1 MNRRRQCGTGNV
13 KSAIR
18 KKTIDDEEGRKS
30 REIPGAR
37 NMIARIERKENRITE
52 EKKKTEENQKQAKPT
67 TSTNS
72 SVTMC
77 NFMSVIYIRV
87 VFDINKS

>member
-52 EKKKTEENQKQAKPT
+52 EKKKQKRTKSKQNQLLPPT
-67 TSTNS
+67 LQLQCVTSCQLYT
-72 SVTMC
+72 
-77 NFMSVIYIRV
+77 
-87 VFDINKS
+87 